1 MGNSKITSPASEAR
15 ATAPDAPLVPAV
27 VRAVRVLTV
36 LVERIDGAT
45 LSEIARDAELSPSTT
60 SNLLHTMAA
69 EALVRF
75 DPATRRYNLGSQLL
89 LFGSVA
95 ASRTAPLAEAIPHMR
110 RIAADTGLACLAIL
124 RTRDGEFLAV
134 EKVESRRDIKVTIE
148 VGERFPTDAPALDR
162 LWSAWTPRGERGPAG
177 ANVQPTT
184 AYTQNTLTNPTD
196 TMREEKATRAQ
207 GYASVHGEYVANL
220 NVVGVPVFGRDQ
232 LPVLGIMVLGMG
244 DDLSADKV
252 ALIAELLIAAARQ
265 VTVDSGGVVPDDYPP
280 APRPG

>member
-1 MGNSKITSPASEAR
+1 MGNSKITPSATEAR
-15 ATAPDAPLVPAV
+15 SQAPDAPLVPAV
-27 VRAVRVLTV
+27 VRAVRVLSV

-45 LSEIARDAELSPSTT
+45 SSEIARDAGLSPSTA
-60 SNLLHTMAA
+60 SNLLQTMVS

-95 ASRTAPLAEAIPHMR
+95 ASRTAPLAEAIPHMN

-148 VGERFPTDAPALDR
+148 VGERFPKDAPALNR
-162 LWSAWTPRGERGPAG
+162 LWSAWDAG
-177 ANVQPTT
+177 ADVRQTT
-184 AYTQNTLTNPTD
+184 AYTQNTLTHPADMT
-196 TMREEKATRAQ
+196 REEKATRAR
-207 GYASVHGEYVANL
+207 GYASVQGEYIPNL
-220 NVVGVPVFGRDQ
+220 NVVGVPIFGRDQ

-244 DDLSADKV
+244 DDLSSDKV
-252 ALIAELLIAAARQ
+252 ERIAEMLIATSRQ

-280 APRPG
+280 TPRQA

>member
-1 MGNSKITSPASEAR
+1 MGNSKITRPVSEAN
-15 ATAPDAPLVPAV
+15 AAAPDAPLVPAV
-27 VRAVRVLTV
+27 VRAVRVLAV

-45 LSEIARDAELSPSTT
+45 FSEIARDAELSPSTA

-75 DPATRRYNLGSQLL
+75 DPGTRRYNLGSQLL
-89 LFGSVA
+89 LFGAVA
-95 ASRTAPLAEAIPHMR
+95 ASRTAPLAEAIPHMH

-148 VGERFPTDAPALDR
+148 VGERFPTDAPGLNR
-162 LWSAWTPRGERGPAG
+162 LWSAWTPG
-177 ANVQPTT
+177 ANVRPTT

-196 TMREEKATRAQ
+196 IMREEKATRAQ
-207 GYASVHGEYVANL
+207 GYASVHGEYITNL

-244 DDLSADKV
+244 DDLSADRV
-252 ALIAELLIAAARQ
+252 ELIAELLIAAARQ

>member
-1 MGNSKITSPASEAR
+1 MRNSKITRFTIEAR
-15 ATAPDAPLVPAV
+15 AAASNAPLVPAV

-45 LSEIARDAELSPSTT
+45 LSEIARDAELSPSTA

-95 ASRTAPLAEAIPHMR
+95 ASRTAPLAEAIPHMH

-124 RTRDGEFLAV
+124 RTREGEFLAV

-148 VGERFPTDAPALDR
+148 VGERFPTDAPALNR
-162 LWSAWTPRGERGPAG
+162 LWSAWTPG
-177 ANVQPTT
+177 ANVRPTA
-184 AYTQNTLTNPTD
+184 AYTQNTLTNRTD
-196 TMREEKATRAQ
+196 IMREEKATRAR

-252 ALIAELLIAAARQ
+252 ELIAELLIAAARQ

>member
-1 MGNSKITSPASEAR
+1 MGNSKITRPASEAR
-15 ATAPDAPLVPAV
+15 TAAPDAPLVPAV
-27 VRAVRVLTV
+27 VRAVRVLAV

-45 LSEIARDAELSPSTT
+45 LSEIARDAELSPSTA

-95 ASRTAPLAEAIPHMR
+95 ASRTAPLAEAIPHMH

-148 VGERFPTDAPALDR
+148 VGERFPTDAPALNR
-162 LWSAWTPRGERGPAG
+162 LWSAWTPG
-177 ANVQPTT
+177 ANVRPTT
-184 AYTQNTLTNPTD
+184 AYTQKTLTNPTD
-196 TMREEKATRAQ
+196 IMREEKATRAQ
-207 GYASVHGEYVANL
+207 GYASVHGEYIANL

-244 DDLSADKV
+244 DDLSAEKV
-252 ALIAELLIAAARQ
+252 ELIAELLIAAARQ
-265 VTVDSGGVVPDDYPP
+265 VTVDSGGLVPDDYPP
-280 APRPG
+280 APRPGRPARH

>member
-1 MGNSKITSPASEAR
+1 MGNSKITRPASEAR
-15 ATAPDAPLVPAV
+15 TAAPDAPLVPAV
-27 VRAVRVLTV
+27 VRAVRVLAV

-45 LSEIARDAELSPSTT
+45 LSEIARDAELSPSTA
-60 SNLLHTMAA
+60 SNLLHTMAS

-95 ASRTAPLAEAIPHMR
+95 ASRTAPLAEAIPHMH

-148 VGERFPTDAPALDR
+148 VGERFPTDAPALNR
-162 LWSAWTPRGERGPAG
+162 LWSAWTPG
-177 ANVQPTT
+177 ANVRPTT
-184 AYTQNTLTNPTD
+184 AYTQKTLTNPTD
-196 TMREEKATRAQ
+196 IMREEKATRAQ
-207 GYASVHGEYVANL
+207 GYASVHGEYIANL

-244 DDLSADKV
+244 DDLSAEKV
-252 ALIAELLIAAARQ
+252 ELIAELLIAAARQ
-265 VTVDSGGVVPDDYPP
+265 VTVDSGGLVPDDYPP
-280 APRPG
+280 APRPGRPARH

>member
-1 MGNSKITSPASEAR
+1 MGNSKITRPASEAR
-15 ATAPDAPLVPAV
+15 AAAPDAPLVPAV
-27 VRAVRVLTV
+27 VRAVRVLAV

-45 LSEIARDAELSPSTT
+45 LSEIARDAELSPSTA

-95 ASRTAPLAEAIPHMR
+95 ASRTAPLAEAIPHMH

-148 VGERFPTDAPALDR
+148 VGERFPTDAPALNR
-162 LWSAWTPRGERGPAG
+162 LWSAWTPDSTMR
-177 ANVQPTT
+177 PTK

-196 TMREEKATRAQ
+196 IMREEKATRAQ
-207 GYASVHGEYVANL
+207 GYASVHGEYIANL

-244 DDLSADKV
+244 DDLSAEKV
-252 ALIAELLIAAARQ
+252 ELIAELLIAAARQ

-280 APRPG
+280 APRPGRPARH

>member
-1 MGNSKITSPASEAR
+1 MGNSKITRPTSEAR
-15 ATAPDAPLVPAV
+15 AAAPDSPLVPAV

-45 LSEIARDAELSPSTT
+45 LSEIARDAELSPSTA

-89 LFGSVA
+89 IFGSVA
-95 ASRTAPLAEAIPHMR
+95 ASRTAPLAEAIPHMH

-148 VGERFPTDAPALDR
+148 VGERFPTDAPALNR
-162 LWSAWTPRGERGPAG
+162 LWSAWTPG
-177 ANVQPTT
+177 ANVRPTT

-196 TMREEKATRAQ
+196 IMREEKATRAQ
-207 GYASVHGEYVANL
+207 GYASVHGEYIANL

-252 ALIAELLIAAARQ
+252 ELIAELLIAAARQ

>member
-1 MGNSKITSPASEAR
+1 MENMKITRSVSETDAV
-15 ATAPDAPLVPAV
+15 APDAPLVPAV

-45 LSEIARDAELSPSTT
+45 LSEIARDAELSPSTA

-75 DPATRRYNLGSQLL
+75 DPATRKYNLGSQLL
-89 LFGSVA
+89 IFGSVA
-95 ASRTAPLAEAIPHMR
+95 ASRTAPLAEAIPHMN

-134 EKVESRRDIKVTIE
+134 EKVESRRSVKVTIE
-148 VGERFPTDAPALDR
+148 VGERFPTDSPALNR
-162 LWSAWTPRGERGPAG
+162 LWSAWTPG
-177 ANVQPTT
+177 ANVPPTK
-184 AYTQNTLTNPTD
+184 AYTQKTLTNRTD
-196 TMREEKATRAQ
+196 IMRAEKATRAR
-207 GYASVHGEYVANL
+207 GYASVHGEYIANL

-252 ALIAELLIAAARQ
+252 ERIAELLIAVARQ
-265 VTVDSGGVVPDDYPP
+265 VTIDSGGVVPDDYPP